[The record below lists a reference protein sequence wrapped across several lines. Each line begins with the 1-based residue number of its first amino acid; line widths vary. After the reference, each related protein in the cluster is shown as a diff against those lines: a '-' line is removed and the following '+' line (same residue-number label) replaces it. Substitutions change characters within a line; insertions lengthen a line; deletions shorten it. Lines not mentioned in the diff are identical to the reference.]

1 MKKRLGP
8 QSRCYPMPIPLVLSG
23 MGNDATMFAVA
34 WMTVCGSNPP
44 ALAMVVGR
52 RHHTV
57 ALIRETRA
65 YTVNFAPASL
75 AREVDYCG
83 LVSGRDH
90 HKVAETGLT
99 LAPSSV
105 ITPPIIEE
113 CPYNLECRYV
123 EEIELATGSL
133 MMVGEIV
140 EAHADEEVLTDD
152 GKSADPGKLD
162 PLVYF
167 TGTREYFRLGEHVAD
182 AYSVG
187 RELMEERE

>member
-1 MKKRLGP
+1 
-8 QSRCYPMPIPLVLSG
+8 MPIPLVLSG

>member
-1 MKKRLGP
+1 VKQRLGP
-8 QSRCYPMPIPLVLSG
+8 QNRCYPLPVPLVLSG
-23 MGNDATMFAVA
+23 TGNDVSMFAVA
-34 WMTVCGSNPP
+34 WITVAGSNPP
-44 ALAMVVGR
+44 AIAMVAGR

-65 YTVNFAPASL
+65 FTVNFAPSRL

-90 HKVAETGLT
+90 KKAAETGLT
-99 LAPSSV
+99 LVPSAV
-105 ITPPIIEE
+105 VTPPIVDE
-113 CPYNLECRYV
+113 CPYNLECRLV

-133 MMVGEIV
+133 MIVGEIV
-140 EAHADEEVLTDD
+140 EAHADVEVLTED

-162 PLVYF
+162 PLVYI
-167 TGTREYFRLGEHVAD
+167 TGTREYYRLGERVAD

-187 RELMEERE
+187 RELMGEDG